1 MTSTKTVP
9 PPPLTKEQRRVL
21 KLCRSFLRV
30 PIGNGNLSNLCE
42 ALTSFE
48 MNAQFA
54 RIYAVN
60 RDAEAVRAE
69 VKDQELCR
77 VCLVKLD
84 ATNRAKVTGYQCI
97 TCKRKAHAAY
107 VAKQR
112 AEKKAIEPT

>member
-1 MTSTKTVP
+1 M
-9 PPPLTKEQRRVL
+9 
-21 KLCRSFLRV
+21 
-30 PIGNGNLSNLCE
+30 PIGHGNLSGLCE
-42 ALTSFE
+42 ALTSYE
-48 MNAQFA
+48 MNAQFT

-77 VCLVKLD
+77 VCMVKLD

-97 TCKRKAHAAY
+97 ACKRKAHAAY

-112 AEKKAIEPT
+112 ADRKAAVPP